1 MEFRQL
7 LRNQQ
12 LEESTTCNIGQNDNC
27 IVLIDSES
35 LSPIEQLTLCNE
47 SLYSNHND
55 GFSNLKMKR
64 LSVKGEDL

>member
-35 LSPIEQLTLCNE
+35 LSPIEQLEHFAT
-47 SLYSNHND
+47 NH
-55 GFSNLKMKR
+55 FIAIIMMAFLTSK
-64 LSVKGEDL
+64 